1 MSHYYRHVIVL
12 IRPLRP
18 DEHLV
23 VVVHDEMGQPPVVE
37 VVVVGNKDA

>member
-1 MSHYYRHVIVL
+1 MSHCHRRVTVL
-12 IRPLRP
+12 IWPLRP